1 MSHDGEEVPE
11 VIDPNVAILQAIQGM
26 LELMREERQERRAQ
40 QQREVRPFQ
49 EDEGMFDLNAH
60 ERQLG
65 GRGNV
70 RGRGRNNLA
79 NVMQPRRMERVHED
93 RDGGV
98 KLKIPPFTGTADS
111 ETYLQW
117 ERKIEHVFDCNT
129 FSENK
134 KMKLAIAEFTN
145 YASEWYHYLKSER
158 RRKEEDPIETWEE
171 LKEAMRKRFVP
182 KHYERDLK
190 TKLQS
195 LRQGTKSVAEYY
207 REMETLIGR
216 ARIQEDEEDT
226 MSRFLGGLNQE
237 IAHLV
242 DRNPPYNMED
252 MYHYAIKIEAQLK
265 EEKERSKRY
274 VSKTHTFSSSNT
286 WNKDG
291 FVNRNE
297 SMQSRGKFVAAQKVE
312 TESSNTKKFEASKE
326 VREKTSSI
334 QCWKCKGFGHMSKDC
349 INKRVMVVRNGVIDS
364 EDECEENDAQLEEE
378 YETPVDDEY
387 IEEGSSIS
395 LITRRVLN
403 VKIKEEKIEDQR
415 ENLFHTRCLIK
426 GSPCSLVIDNGS
438 CTNVVSSFLVK
449 RLQRTTR
456 PHPKPYKLQ
465 WLTNKGEL
473 KVNSQVLI
481 SFTLG
486 RYKDE
491 VLCDVVPM
499 HAGDILLGRPWQYD
513 REVTYDGLLNKYT
526 FTLDGKKF
534 TLLPLSP
541 YEEFNDMFPHE
552 DAPTGLPPLRGIE
565 HQIDFIPGATLP
577 NMAAYRTNPTETKEI
592 QRQVE
597 ELMDKGYIRESM
609 SPCSVPVILVPK
621 KDGTWRMCVD
631 CRAINKI
638 TVKYR
643 HPIPRLDD
651 MLDELHGA
659 NLFSK
664 IDLKSGYHQIRMH
677 VGDEWK
683 TAFKTKFGLY
693 EWLVMPFGL
702 TNAPST
708 FMRLMNHVL
717 KEYIGKFVVVYF
729 DDILVYSKGLNDHI
743 LHVKTILLKLREEK
757 LYANF
762 KKCSFCLEQI
772 HFLGFIVGK
781 DGVKVDEEKVKAIRE
796 WPTPTNASEV
806 RSFHGLASFYR
817 RFIKDFSSIASPLTE
832 LVKKHVKFEWK
843 EKQENAFNELK
854 EKLIKAPC
862 LALPNFDKS
871 FEIECDASGIGI
883 GAVLMQEKQPIMFFS
898 EKLNGAQLNY
908 STYDK
913 ELHALVRALKV
924 WQHYLW
930 PKEFVIHTDHESL
943 KHLKGQ
949 TKLNKR
955 HAKWVEF
962 IETFPYVIHYK
973 KGKDNMVADALSRR
987 YALFSSL
994 SAKVLGFKHM
1004 IELYKVEKSEFY
1016 DVYAQCLEGKNVQ
1029 DYIVFDGMLFRKG
1042 KLCIPKCSIRELLVK
1057 EAHGGGLMGHFG
1069 EFKTYSILCEH
1080 FYWLKMR
1087 KDVNKVC
1094 KQCFKCKEAKSK
1106 TQPHGLYTPL
1116 DVPNEPWVDISM
1128 DFVLGLPKTRRHHD
1142 SIFVVVDRFSKMAH
1156 FIPCNKTDDATNI
1169 ANLFFREVVRLHGI
1183 PKTIVSDR
1191 DVKFL
1196 SHFWK
1201 VLWGKLGTKLLFSTT
1216 CHPQTDGQTE
1226 VVNRTLGALL
1236 RSLISKNL
1244 KSWEETLP
1252 FVEFAY
1258 NRAIHST
1265 THCSPF
1271 EVVYGFNPLTPLDL
1285 SPLPPNMFTSDAAS
1299 SRVEYIKTL
1308 HKEIK
1313 ERIEKKNQK
1322 LVTRKNQGRKELI
1335 FKPGDWVWVHL
1346 RKERFPDQRKS
1357 KLQQR
1362 GDGPFQVLERINNN
1376 AYKLDLRGNEDLD
1389 LRTNPSKE
1397 RGDDVDSLNNLLH
1410 VPEGPI
1416 TKRKAK
1422 KIQEA
1427 FTLHV
1432 QKLANAQ
1439 RETKNFELKF
1449 LYNVSSASQEEHEV
1463 KMAREKLCN
1472 LEDGTG
1478 NEKSVQNL

>member
-1 MSHDGEEVPE
+1 M
-11 VIDPNVAILQAIQGM
+11 
-26 LELMREERQERRAQ
+26 
-40 QQREVRPFQ
+40 
-49 EDEGMFDLNAH
+49 
-60 ERQLG
+60 
-65 GRGNV
+65 
-70 RGRGRNNLA
+70 
-79 NVMQPRRMERVHED
+79 
-93 RDGGV
+93 
-98 KLKIPPFTGTADS
+98 
-111 ETYLQW
+111 
-117 ERKIEHVFDCNT
+117 
-129 FSENK
+129 
-134 KMKLAIAEFTN
+134 
-145 YASEWYHYLKSER
+145 
-158 RRKEEDPIETWEE
+158 
-171 LKEAMRKRFVP
+171 
-182 KHYERDLK
+182 
-190 TKLQS
+190 
-195 LRQGTKSVAEYY
+195 
-207 REMETLIGR
+207 
-216 ARIQEDEEDT
+216 
-226 MSRFLGGLNQE
+226 
-237 IAHLV
+237 
-242 DRNPPYNMED
+242 
-252 MYHYAIKIEAQLK
+252 
-265 EEKERSKRY
+265 
-274 VSKTHTFSSSNT
+274 
-286 WNKDG
+286 
-291 FVNRNE
+291 
-297 SMQSRGKFVAAQKVE
+297 
-312 TESSNTKKFEASKE
+312 
-326 VREKTSSI
+326 
-334 QCWKCKGFGHMSKDC
+334 
-349 INKRVMVVRNGVIDS
+349 
-364 EDECEENDAQLEEE
+364 
-378 YETPVDDEY
+378 
-387 IEEGSSIS
+387 
-395 LITRRVLN
+395 
-403 VKIKEEKIEDQR
+403 
-415 ENLFHTRCLIK
+415 
-426 GSPCSLVIDNGS
+426 
-438 CTNVVSSFLVK
+438 
-449 RLQRTTR
+449 
-456 PHPKPYKLQ
+456 
-465 WLTNKGEL
+465 
-473 KVNSQVLI
+473 
-481 SFTLG
+481 
-486 RYKDE
+486 
-491 VLCDVVPM
+491 
-499 HAGDILLGRPWQYD
+499 
-513 REVTYDGLLNKYT
+513 
-526 FTLDGKKF
+526 
-534 TLLPLSP
+534 
-541 YEEFNDMFPHE
+541 
-552 DAPTGLPPLRGIE
+552 
-565 HQIDFIPGATLP
+565 
-577 NMAAYRTNPTETKEI
+577 
-592 QRQVE
+592 
-597 ELMDKGYIRESM
+597 
-609 SPCSVPVILVPK
+609 
-621 KDGTWRMCVD
+621 
-631 CRAINKI
+631 
-638 TVKYR
+638 
-643 HPIPRLDD
+643 
-651 MLDELHGA
+651 
-659 NLFSK
+659 
-664 IDLKSGYHQIRMH
+664 
-677 VGDEWK
+677 
-683 TAFKTKFGLY
+683 AFKTKFGLY

-702 TNAPST
+702 TNAPS
-708 FMRLMNHVL
+708 
-717 KEYIGKFVVVYF
+717 
-729 DDILVYSKGLNDHI
+729 LNDHI

-796 WPTPTNASEV
+796 WPTSTNASEV

-913 ELHALVRALKV
+913 ELHAL
-924 WQHYLW
+924 
-930 PKEFVIHTDHESL
+930 
-943 KHLKGQ
+943 HLKGQ

-955 HAKWVEF
+955 HEKWVEF

-1042 KLCIPKCSIRELLVK
+1042 KLCIPKCSIRELVVK

-1069 EFKTYSILCEH
+1069 EFKTYSMLCEH

-1116 DVPNEPWVDISM
+1116 DVPNEPW
-1128 DFVLGLPKTRRHHD
+1128 
-1142 SIFVVVDRFSKMAH
+1142 MAH
-1156 FIPCNKTDDATNI
+1156 FVPCNKTDDATNI

-1196 SHFWK
+1196 SHSWK

-1216 CHPQTDGQTE
+1216 CHPQMDGQTE

-1265 THCSPF
+1265 THCPPF

-1285 SPLPPNMFTSDAAS
+1285 SPLPPNMFTSDVAS
-1299 SRVEYIKTL
+1299 SRVEYIKAL

-1322 LVTRKNQGRKELI
+1322 KGFRIKGSQNFNNEVMAL
-1335 FKPGDWVWVHL
+1335 FKCLNGSIAMHT
-1346 RKERFPDQRKS
+1346 S
-1357 KLQQR
+1357 
-1362 GDGPFQVLERINNN
+1362 
-1376 AYKLDLRGNEDLD
+1376 NEDLD

-1427 FTLHV
+1427 FTMHV

-1449 LYNVSSASQEEHEV
+1449 LYNVSSASQEEHGV

-1472 LEDGTG
+1472 LEDDTE
-1478 NEKSVQNL
+1478 NEKRETIIDSKFDLRVIHPLTKLLVGTLRGTKNFEEGTSSNPFDERTSSRQFNEEDDMFSMMNDLQAPIEHEEETEELRLKDEMTRNIGVDIDEDTTNIFKDLLNEACNELYHGCFEFSSFNFLVKLMHVEDEDLNVLEIVANHQVDEHIEDDTLCRTGRLLNHLRLRLLKTCAVSTFRVKALCCSQWTDSDDDHPWRREAYFPTCCTRQPSYRHVCAKDILVRCLKWTNVGREYIEVIKGDLYRFSMLDFNDQAMNRFIEHQMLTTFKEFRGDCHRHFKKYKDPEEACANPSNLLVGRDED